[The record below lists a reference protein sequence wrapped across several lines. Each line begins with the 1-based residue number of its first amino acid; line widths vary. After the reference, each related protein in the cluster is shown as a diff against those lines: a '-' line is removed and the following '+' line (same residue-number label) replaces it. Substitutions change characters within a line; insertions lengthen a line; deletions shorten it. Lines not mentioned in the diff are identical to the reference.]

1 MRYRLVA
8 YRNVIARGLSHF
20 ACLSFKS
27 DVTISSIV
35 VSQVQEIRY
44 VIPEIDEIEIY
55 DTVPV
60 YLVYMSQLMLE
71 QCDRNFS
78 FRALKEN
85 SP

>member
-1 MRYRLVA
+1 MA

-35 VSQVQEIRY
+35 VSQVPEIRC
-44 VIPEIDEIEIY
+44 VVAEIDEIELY
-55 DTVPV
+55 ETVPV

-71 QCDRNFS
+71 QS
-78 FRALKEN
+78 E
-85 SP
+85 